1 MQILYHNK
9 DYNLVYEEI
18 IRKTYQCMKI
28 EYPEIR
34 ISEDK
39 FIQLCFS
46 NKNSCKI
53 SDIFNKSIYEIT
65 ILIQSTNDYKIIDK
79 EACQYTNN
87 YFIKNFTINNKI
99 NYELLFADVI
109 YIIESYD
116 DYDNIL
122 IQFFCKLPVF
132 ERYKKFFYIFS
143 LMQVCSII
151 STKYIKL
158 IYPGVLEHD
167 ILLLFIRRLKYFFRG
182 IDELGKIE
190 EVIHKELKDFFHLYL
205 DRLKIHKSY
214 SLDYNYFIEHVDT
227 YKYIDSK
234 EEIDL
239 LAKRGI
245 YYKEHVKNNNEY
257 LGEMTYKLI
266 NNECVVV

>member
-1 MQILYHNK
+1 MQILKNK
-9 DYNLVYEEI
+9 NDYNLVYEEI

-28 EYPEIR
+28 EYPEIK

-46 NKNSCKI
+46 NRNFCRI
-53 SDIFNKSIYEIT
+53 SDIFNKSVYEII

-99 NYELLFADVI
+99 NYGLLFANII
-109 YIIESYD
+109 YLIESYD

-143 LMQVCSII
+143 LIQVCSII
-151 STKYIKL
+151 STKYIRL
-158 IYPGVLEHD
+158 IYSGVLEHD
-167 ILLLFIRRLKYFFRG
+167 ILLLFIERLKYFFRG
-182 IDELGKIE
+182 IDESGKIE
-190 EVIHKELKDFFHLYL
+190 KVIHKELKNFFHLYL
-205 DRLKIHKSY
+205 DRLEIYKNY
-214 SLDYNYFIEHVDT
+214 LLDYNYFIEHVDT

-239 LAKRGI
+239 LAKEGI
-245 YYKEHVKNNNEY
+245 YYKEYAKNNNEY
-257 LGEMTYKLI
+257 LSEMTYKLI